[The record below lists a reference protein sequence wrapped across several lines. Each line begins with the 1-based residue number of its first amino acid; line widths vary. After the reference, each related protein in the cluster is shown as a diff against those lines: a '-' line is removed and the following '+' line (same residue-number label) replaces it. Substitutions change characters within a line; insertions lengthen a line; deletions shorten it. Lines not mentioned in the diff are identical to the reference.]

1 MGNTRDSL
9 GINPES
15 EALVVIYLL
24 LVEALEM
31 ATYSKFDLVE
41 TITWQLISEILRIN
55 YSWVLYIIL

>member
-41 TITWQLISEILRIN
+41 TIT
-55 YSWVLYIIL
+55 